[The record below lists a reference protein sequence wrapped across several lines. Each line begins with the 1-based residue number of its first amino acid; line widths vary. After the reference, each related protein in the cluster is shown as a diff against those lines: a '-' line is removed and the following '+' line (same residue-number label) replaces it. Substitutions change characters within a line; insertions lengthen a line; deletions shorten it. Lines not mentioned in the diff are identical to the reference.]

1 VAQPQTTQRQYNK
14 LNTLESAI
22 VNAEDSAEDARW
34 QQASI
39 VVALLDNGATV
50 RGIAAEWYNG
60 RTGKPYN
67 KSHVN
72 DVAQVWRRFGL
83 SVETDK
89 RLDWTTAYY
98 TVQQRAEEVIE
109 PEQRKQE
116 WSDAHEARVPKSERT
131 AEKFVE
137 NLRNAPPQVIETIAQ
152 GAREVAEDRYV
163 EPVERERR
171 RKEAETFARGVTEPI
186 VDAFSRSN
194 VLLHLEQALED
205 LQEIGSI
212 DSATHDRGLMLLD
225 QLRTEFEVKR
235 AMEGVR

>member
-1 VAQPQTTQRQYNK
+1 MAQPQTTQRQYNK

-39 VVALLDNGATV
+39 VVALLEGGATQ
-50 RGIAAEWYNG
+50 RQIAAEWYRG
-60 RTGKPYN
+60 RDGKPYAQT
-67 KSHVN
+67 HVN
-72 DVAQVWRRFGL
+72 FVARVWRRFGDYG
-83 SVETDK
+83 SN
-89 RLDWTTAYY
+89 RPDWTTAYY
-98 TVQQRAEEVIE
+98 TVQQRSEEIIE
-109 PEQRKQE
+109 PERRKQE

-131 AEKFVE
+131 AERFVE
-137 NLRNAPPQVIETIAQ
+137 NLRNAPPKVIETIAQ

-205 LQEIGSI
+205 LQELGSI